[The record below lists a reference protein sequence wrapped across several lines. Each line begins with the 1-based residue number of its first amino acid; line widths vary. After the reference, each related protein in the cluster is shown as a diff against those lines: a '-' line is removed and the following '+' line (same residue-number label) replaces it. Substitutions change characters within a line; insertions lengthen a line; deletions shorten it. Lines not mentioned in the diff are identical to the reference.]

1 MCRGVVFVC
10 VSFVASPCRT
20 SEAEF
25 CTSAR
30 LLHVRPPLPTILRGC
45 RSHPSSRQACVCCT
59 EDHHCMS
66 PNNTQKERHRRNMR
80 AAAFKRNFTLPG
92 VCDDDDDDDAL
103 TETSSIDIQ
112 SVMQPYCGAE
122 RNTLNIWATY
132 QDEHHATNC
141 SLPYTG
147 AQVQVQASRGGA
159 AQSAVNDESQTARA
173 TSCRTAPASED
184 ASRLLRLA
192 ETLANDPNLRF
203 TTFEMRFDPDNPVP
217 SLSFNFIA
225 SSETAQCKPP
235 KASAATP
242 EGAASTARAL
252 TPAEKPA
259 AGEQLGDNIA

>member
-1 MCRGVVFVC
+1 
-10 VSFVASPCRT
+10 
-20 SEAEF
+20 
-25 CTSAR
+25 
-30 LLHVRPPLPTILRGC
+30 
-45 RSHPSSRQACVCCT
+45 
-59 EDHHCMS
+59 
-66 PNNTQKERHRRNMR
+66 MR

-184 ASRLLRLA
+184 VSRLLRLA